1 MEISEKIANILTTL
15 PDRPGCYLMKDRD
28 DGLLYVGKAINLKN
42 RVRSYFH
49 SSAQHTLKTKRMV
62 SMIDHIEW
70 IVVDSEL
77 EALILEMNL
86 IKKNQPPFNVQLK
99 DDKRYPYI
107 KISFRDEFPK
117 ISVTRQVD
125 DDGGRYFGP
134 YTSVWAVNQTLDLL
148 RRIFPYHTCD
158 RTLTGTDPR
167 ACLYYDI
174 KLCPAPCIGR
184 ITRQDYRASMENVA
198 SFLAGD
204 TGAVLAKL
212 EAQMNDDAEAL
223 RYEQAAIVRDQI
235 RAIERVVERQR
246 IVTSDDLNSDVISMA
261 RIENEACVQVFFI
274 RKGKL
279 IGQDYFIMNGAEDE
293 SDEEILTGFIK
304 QFYAKSVNVP
314 DRMYLPI
321 EIEERRI
328 IQQWLGQKNE
338 NNPKIQLQVPKS
350 GDSKELVDMATE
362 NAIET
367 LRALKTQWANDTN
380 KQGQALAELESALEL
395 PRTPNRIEC
404 YDISNTQGSLSVGSM
419 VVFEQGVPRKGH
431 YRRFNIKTVEGPN
444 DFESMTEVLTR
455 RLKRWESAQE
465 KDQKTGGKVDE
476 SFSLLPD
483 LIIMDGGKGQ
493 LGRAVEVLKEFDLY
507 GRISVVGLAKRE
519 EELFRPFESEPV
531 LLPRRSEALYLVQRV
546 RDEAHRFAITAH
558 RNRRTKAGLS
568 SQLEKIPGI
577 GPTKRKALLKKF
589 GSVEGV
595 AKATVFELTRV
606 PGISAGNAAAIRA
619 YFGEE

>member
-1 MEISEKIANILTTL
+1 MAVSEKIANILATL
-15 PDRPGCYLMKDRD
+15 PDRPGCYLMKDRED
-28 DGLLYVGKAINLKN
+28 QLLYVGKAVNLKN

-49 SSAQHTLKTKRMV
+49 SPGQQTQKTRRMV
-62 SMIDHIEW
+62 SLIDHIEW
-70 IVVDSEL
+70 IFVDSEL

-86 IKKNQPPFNVQLK
+86 IKKNRPPFNVQLK

-107 KISFRDEFPK
+107 KISFQDPYPK
-117 ISVTRQVD
+117 ISVTRQLES
-125 DDGGRYFGP
+125 DGARYFGP

-158 RTLTGTDPR
+158 RDLTGGDER

-174 KLCPAPCIGR
+174 KLCPAPCTGKISR
-184 ITRQDYRASMENVA
+184 ADYRTSMENIA
-198 SFLAGD
+198 SFLSGD
-204 TGAVLAKL
+204 TDEIIDSLTAK
-212 EAQMNDDAEAL
+212 MNEDAEAL
-223 RYEQAAIVRDQI
+223 RYEVAAIRRDQI

-246 IVTSDDLNSDVISMA
+246 IVTTDELNSDVLAMA

-279 IGQDYFIMNGAEDE
+279 IGQDYFIMNETEDE
-293 SDEEILTGFIK
+293 NDEEILSGFIK
-304 QFYAKSVNVP
+304 QFYSKSVNVP

-328 IQQWLGQKNE
+328 IQQWLRQDRR
-338 NNPKIQLQVPKS
+338 NPKVQLQVPKS
-350 GDSKELVDMATE
+350 GNPKELVSMATE

-367 LRALKTQWANDTN
+367 LRALKTQWANDTH
-380 KQGQALAELESALEL
+380 KQSQSLAELETALEL

-404 YDISNTQGSLSVGSM
+404 YDISNTQGTLSVGSM
-419 VVFEQGVPRKGH
+419 VVFEQGVPRKAH

-455 RLKRWESAQE
+455 RLKRWQSAQE
-465 KDQKTGGKVDE
+465 KDSKTGGRIDE
-476 SFSLLPD
+476 SFALLPD

-493 LGRAVEVLKEFDLY
+493 LGRAVEVLREFDLF

-519 EELFRPFESEPV
+519 EELFRPFESEPI
-531 LLPRRSEALYLVQRV
+531 LLPRRSEGLYLVQRV

-558 RNRRTKAGLS
+558 RNRRTRSGLTS
-568 SQLEKIPGI
+568 ELEKIPGI
-577 GPTKRKALLKKF
+577 GPVKRKALMKKF
-589 GSVEGV
+589 GSTEGI
-595 AKATVFELTRV
+595 AKATAFELTRV
-606 PGISAGNAAAIRA
+606 SGITQSNADAIRA
-619 YFGEE
+619 YFGGE

>member
-1 MEISEKIANILTTL
+1 MAVSEKIANILATL
-15 PDRPGCYLMKDRD
+15 PDRPGCYLMKDRED
-28 DGLLYVGKAINLKN
+28 QLLYVGKAVNLKN

-49 SSAQHTLKTKRMV
+49 SPGQQTQKTRRMV
-62 SMIDHIEW
+62 SLIDHIEW

-86 IKKNQPPFNVQLK
+86 IKKNRPPFNVQLK

-107 KISFRDEFPK
+107 KISFQDPYPK
-117 ISVTRQVD
+117 ISVTRQLES
-125 DDGGRYFGP
+125 DGARYFGP

-148 RRIFPYHTCD
+148 RRIFLYYTCD
-158 RTLTGTDPR
+158 RDLTGADQR

-174 KLCPAPCIGR
+174 KLCPAPCTGKISR
-184 ITRQDYRASMENVA
+184 DDYRASMENIA
-198 SFLAGD
+198 SFLSGD
-204 TGAVLAKL
+204 TDEIIDSLTAK
-212 EAQMNDDAEAL
+212 MNDDAEAL
-223 RYEQAAIVRDQI
+223 RYEAAAIRRDQI

-246 IVTSDDLNSDVISMA
+246 IVTTDELNSDVLAMA

-279 IGQDYFIMNGAEDE
+279 IGQDYFIMNETEDE
-293 SDEEILTGFIK
+293 NDEEILSGFIK
-304 QFYAKSVNVP
+304 QFYSKSVNVP

-328 IQQWLGQKNE
+328 IQQWLRQDRR
-338 NNPKIQLQVPKS
+338 NPKVQLQVPKS
-350 GDSKELVDMATE
+350 GNPKELVSMATE

-367 LRALKTQWANDTN
+367 LRALKTQWANDTH
-380 KQGQALAELESALEL
+380 KQSQSLAELETALEL

-404 YDISNTQGSLSVGSM
+404 YDISNTQGTLSVGSM
-419 VVFEQGVPRKGH
+419 VVFEQGIPRKAH

-455 RLKRWESAQE
+455 RLKRWQSAQE
-465 KDQKTGGKVDE
+465 KDNRTGGRIDE
-476 SFSLLPD
+476 SFALLPD

-493 LGRAVEVLKEFDLY
+493 LGRAVEVLREFDLF

-519 EELFRPFESEPV
+519 EELFRPFESDPI
-531 LLPRRSEALYLVQRV
+531 LLPRRSEGLYLVQRV

-558 RNRRTKAGLS
+558 RNRRTRSGLTS
-568 SQLEKIPGI
+568 ELEKIPGI
-577 GPTKRKALLKKF
+577 GPVKRKALMKKF
-589 GSVEGV
+589 GSTEGI
-595 AKATVFELTRV
+595 AKATAFELTRV
-606 PGISAGNAAAIRA
+606 SGITQSNADAIRA
-619 YFGEE
+619 YFGGE

>member
-1 MEISEKIANILTTL
+1 MAVSEKIANILATL
-15 PDRPGCYLMKDRD
+15 PDRPGCYLMKDRED
-28 DGLLYVGKAINLKN
+28 QLLYVGKAVNLKN

-49 SSAQHTLKTKRMV
+49 SPGQQTQKTRRMV
-62 SMIDHIEW
+62 SLIDHIEW

-86 IKKNQPPFNVQLK
+86 IKKNRPPFNVQLK

-107 KISFRDEFPK
+107 KISFQDPYPK
-117 ISVTRQVD
+117 ISVTRQLES
-125 DDGGRYFGP
+125 DGARYFGP

-158 RTLTGTDPR
+158 RDLTGADQR

-174 KLCPAPCIGR
+174 KLCPAPCTGKISR
-184 ITRQDYRASMENVA
+184 DDYRASMENIA
-198 SFLAGD
+198 SFLSGD
-204 TGAVLAKL
+204 TDEIIDSLTAK
-212 EAQMNDDAEAL
+212 MNDDAEAL
-223 RYEQAAIVRDQI
+223 RYEAAAIRRDQI

-246 IVTSDDLNSDVISMA
+246 IVTTDELNSDVLAMA

-279 IGQDYFIMNGAEDE
+279 IGQDYFIMNETEDE
-293 SDEEILTGFIK
+293 NDEEILSGFIK
-304 QFYAKSVNVP
+304 QFYSKSVNVP

-328 IQQWLGQKNE
+328 IQQWLRQDRR
-338 NNPKIQLQVPKS
+338 NPKVQLQVPKS
-350 GDSKELVDMATE
+350 GNPKELVSMATE

-367 LRALKTQWANDTN
+367 LRALKTQWANDTH
-380 KQGQALAELESALEL
+380 KQSQSLAELETALEL

-404 YDISNTQGSLSVGSM
+404 YDISNTQGTLSVGSM
-419 VVFEQGVPRKGH
+419 VVFEQGIPRKAH

-455 RLKRWESAQE
+455 RLKRWQSAQE
-465 KDQKTGGKVDE
+465 KDNRTGGRIDE
-476 SFSLLPD
+476 SFALLPD

-493 LGRAVEVLKEFDLY
+493 LGRAVEVLREFDLF

-519 EELFRPFESEPV
+519 EELFRPFESDPI
-531 LLPRRSEALYLVQRV
+531 LLPRRSEGLYLVQRV

-558 RNRRTKAGLS
+558 RNRRTRSGLTS
-568 SQLEKIPGI
+568 ELEKIPGI
-577 GPTKRKALLKKF
+577 GPVKRKALMKKF
-589 GSVEGV
+589 GSTEGI
-595 AKATVFELTRV
+595 AKATAFELTRV
-606 PGISAGNAAAIRA
+606 SGITQSNADAIRA
-619 YFGEE
+619 YFGGE

>member
-1 MEISEKIANILTTL
+1 MAVSEKIANILATL
-15 PDRPGCYLMKDRD
+15 PDRPGCYLMKDRED
-28 DGLLYVGKAINLKN
+28 QLLYVGKAVNLKN

-49 SSAQHTLKTKRMV
+49 SPGQQTQKTRRMV
-62 SMIDHIEW
+62 SLIDHIEW

-86 IKKNQPPFNVQLK
+86 IKKNRPPFNVQLK

-107 KISFRDEFPK
+107 KISFQDPYPK
-117 ISVTRQVD
+117 ISVTRQLES
-125 DDGGRYFGP
+125 DGARYFGP

-158 RTLTGTDPR
+158 RDLTGADQR

-174 KLCPAPCIGR
+174 KLCPAPCTGKISR
-184 ITRQDYRASMENVA
+184 DDYRASMENIA
-198 SFLAGD
+198 SFLSGD
-204 TGAVLAKL
+204 TDEIIDSLTAK
-212 EAQMNDDAEAL
+212 MNDDAEAL
-223 RYEQAAIVRDQI
+223 RYEAAAIRRDQI

-246 IVTSDDLNSDVISMA
+246 IVTTDELNSDVLAMA

-279 IGQDYFIMNGAEDE
+279 IGQDYFIMNETEDE
-293 SDEEILTGFIK
+293 NDEEILSGFIK
-304 QFYAKSVNVP
+304 QFYSKSVNVP

-328 IQQWLGQKNE
+328 IQQWLRQDRR
-338 NNPKIQLQVPKS
+338 NPKVQLQVPKS
-350 GDSKELVDMATE
+350 GNPKELVSMATE

-367 LRALKTQWANDTN
+367 LRALKTQWANDTH
-380 KQGQALAELESALEL
+380 KQSQSLAELETALEL

-404 YDISNTQGSLSVGSM
+404 YDISNTQGTLSVGSM
-419 VVFEQGVPRKGH
+419 VVFEQGIPRKAH

-455 RLKRWESAQE
+455 RLKRWQSAQE
-465 KDQKTGGKVDE
+465 KDSRTGGRIDE
-476 SFSLLPD
+476 SFALLPD

-493 LGRAVEVLKEFDLY
+493 LGRAVEVLREFDLF

-519 EELFRPFESEPV
+519 EELFRPFESDPI
-531 LLPRRSEALYLVQRV
+531 LLPRRSEGLYLVQRV

-558 RNRRTKAGLS
+558 RNRRTRSGLTS
-568 SQLEKIPGI
+568 ELEKIPGI
-577 GPTKRKALLKKF
+577 GSVKHKALMKKF
-589 GSVEGV
+589 GSVDRKSV
-595 AKATVFELTRV
+595 V
-606 PGISAGNAAAIRA
+606 
-619 YFGEE
+619 

>member
-1 MEISEKIANILTTL
+1 MAVSEKIANILATL
-15 PDRPGCYLMKDRD
+15 PDRPGCYLMKDRED
-28 DGLLYVGKAINLKN
+28 HLLYVGKAVNLKN

-49 SSAQHTLKTKRMV
+49 SPGQQTQKTRRMV
-62 SMIDHIEW
+62 SLIDHIEW

-86 IKKNQPPFNVQLK
+86 IKKNRPPFNVQLK

-107 KISFRDEFPK
+107 KISFQDPYPK
-117 ISVTRQVD
+117 ISVTRQLES
-125 DDGGRYFGP
+125 DGARYFGP

-158 RTLTGTDPR
+158 RDLTGADQR

-174 KLCPAPCIGR
+174 KLCPAPCTGKISR
-184 ITRQDYRASMENVA
+184 DDYRASMENIA
-198 SFLAGD
+198 SFLSGD
-204 TGAVLAKL
+204 TDEIIDSLTAK
-212 EAQMNDDAEAL
+212 MNDDAEAL
-223 RYEQAAIVRDQI
+223 RYEAAAIRRDQI

-246 IVTSDDLNSDVISMA
+246 IVTTDELNSDVLAMA

-279 IGQDYFIMNGAEDE
+279 IGQDYFIMNETEDE
-293 SDEEILTGFIK
+293 NDEEILSGFIK
-304 QFYAKSVNVP
+304 QFYSKSVNVP

-328 IQQWLGQKNE
+328 IQQWLRQDRR
-338 NNPKIQLQVPKS
+338 NPKVQLQVPKS
-350 GDSKELVDMATE
+350 GNPKELVSMATE

-367 LRALKTQWANDTN
+367 LRALKTQWANDTH
-380 KQGQALAELESALEL
+380 KQSQSLAELETALEL

-404 YDISNTQGSLSVGSM
+404 YDISNTQGTLSVGSM
-419 VVFEQGVPRKGH
+419 VVFEQGIPRKAH

-455 RLKRWESAQE
+455 RLKRWQSAQE
-465 KDQKTGGKVDE
+465 KDNRTGGRIDE
-476 SFSLLPD
+476 SFALLPD

-493 LGRAVEVLKEFDLY
+493 LGRAVEVLREFDLF

-519 EELFRPFESEPV
+519 EELFRPFESDPI
-531 LLPRRSEALYLVQRV
+531 LLPRRSEGLYLVQRV

-558 RNRRTKAGLS
+558 RNRRTRSGLTS
-568 SQLEKIPGI
+568 ELEKIPGI
-577 GPTKRKALLKKF
+577 GPVKRKALMKKF
-589 GSVEGV
+589 GSTEGI
-595 AKATVFELTRV
+595 AKATAFELTRV
-606 PGISAGNAAAIRA
+606 SGITQSNADAIRA
-619 YFGEE
+619 YFGGE

>member
-1 MEISEKIANILTTL
+1 MAVSEKIANILATL
-15 PDRPGCYLMKDRD
+15 PDRPGCYLMKDRED
-28 DGLLYVGKAINLKN
+28 QLLYVGKAVNLKN

-49 SSAQHTLKTKRMV
+49 SPGQQTQKTRRMV
-62 SMIDHIEW
+62 SLIDHIEW

-86 IKKNQPPFNVQLK
+86 IKKNRPPFNVQLK

-107 KISFRDEFPK
+107 KISFQDPYPK
-117 ISVTRQVD
+117 ISVTRQLES
-125 DDGGRYFGP
+125 DGARYFGP

-158 RTLTGTDPR
+158 RDLTGADQR

-174 KLCPAPCIGR
+174 KLCPAPCTGKISR
-184 ITRQDYRASMENVA
+184 DDYRASMENIA
-198 SFLAGD
+198 SFLSGD
-204 TGAVLAKL
+204 TDEIIDSLTAK
-212 EAQMNDDAEAL
+212 MNDDAEAL
-223 RYEQAAIVRDQI
+223 RYEAAAIRRDQI

-246 IVTSDDLNSDVISMA
+246 IVTTDDLNSDVLAMA

-279 IGQDYFIMNGAEDE
+279 IGQDYFIMNETEDE
-293 SDEEILTGFIK
+293 NDEEILSGFIK
-304 QFYAKSVNVP
+304 QFYSKSVNVP

-328 IQQWLGQKNE
+328 IQQWLRQDRR
-338 NNPKIQLQVPKS
+338 NPKVQLQVPKS
-350 GDSKELVDMATE
+350 GNPKELVSMATE

-367 LRALKTQWANDTN
+367 LRALKTQWANDTH
-380 KQGQALAELESALEL
+380 KQSQSLAELETALEL

-404 YDISNTQGSLSVGSM
+404 YDISNTQGTLSVGSM
-419 VVFEQGVPRKGH
+419 VVFEQGIPRKAH

-455 RLKRWESAQE
+455 RLKRWQSAQE
-465 KDQKTGGKVDE
+465 KDNRTGGRIDE
-476 SFSLLPD
+476 SFALLPD

-493 LGRAVEVLKEFDLY
+493 LGRAVEVLREFDLF

-519 EELFRPFESEPV
+519 EELFRPFESDPI
-531 LLPRRSEALYLVQRV
+531 LLPRRSEGLYLVQRV

-558 RNRRTKAGLS
+558 RNRRTRSGLTS
-568 SQLEKIPGI
+568 ELEKIPGI
-577 GPTKRKALLKKF
+577 GPVKRKALMKKF
-589 GSVEGV
+589 GSTEGI
-595 AKATVFELTRV
+595 AKATAFELTRV
-606 PGISAGNAAAIRA
+606 SGITQSNADAIRA
-619 YFGEE
+619 YFGGE

>member
-1 MEISEKIANILTTL
+1 MAVSEKIANILATL
-15 PDRPGCYLMKDRD
+15 PDRPGCYLMKDRED
-28 DGLLYVGKAINLKN
+28 QLLYVGKAVNLKN

-49 SSAQHTLKTKRMV
+49 SPGQQTQKTRRMV
-62 SMIDHIEW
+62 SLIDHIEW

-86 IKKNQPPFNVQLK
+86 IKKNRPPFNVQLK

-107 KISFRDEFPK
+107 KISFQDPYPK
-117 ISVTRQVD
+117 ISVTRQLES
-125 DDGGRYFGP
+125 DGARYFGP

-158 RTLTGTDPR
+158 RDLTGADQR

-174 KLCPAPCIGR
+174 KLCPAPCTGKISR
-184 ITRQDYRASMENVA
+184 DDYRASMENIA
-198 SFLAGD
+198 SFLSGD
-204 TGAVLAKL
+204 TDEIIDSLTAK
-212 EAQMNDDAEAL
+212 MNDDAEAL
-223 RYEQAAIVRDQI
+223 RYEAAAIRRDQI

-246 IVTSDDLNSDVISMA
+246 IVTTDELNSDVLAMA

-279 IGQDYFIMNGAEDE
+279 IGQDYFIMNETEDE
-293 SDEEILTGFIK
+293 NDEEILSGFIK
-304 QFYAKSVNVP
+304 QFYSKSVNVP

-328 IQQWLGQKNE
+328 IQQWLRQDRR
-338 NNPKIQLQVPKS
+338 NPKVQLQVPKS
-350 GDSKELVDMATE
+350 GNPKELVSMATE

-367 LRALKTQWANDTN
+367 LRALKTQWANDTH
-380 KQGQALAELESALEL
+380 KQSQSLAELETALEL

-404 YDISNTQGSLSVGSM
+404 YDISNTQGTLSVGSM
-419 VVFEQGVPRKGH
+419 VVFEQGIPRKAH

-455 RLKRWESAQE
+455 RLKRWQSAQE
-465 KDQKTGGKVDE
+465 KDNRTGGRIDE
-476 SFSLLPD
+476 SFVLLPD

-493 LGRAVEVLKEFDLY
+493 LGRAVEVLREFDLF

-519 EELFRPFESEPV
+519 EELFRPFESDPI
-531 LLPRRSEALYLVQRV
+531 LLPRRSEGLYLVQRV

-558 RNRRTKAGLS
+558 RNRRTRSGLTS
-568 SQLEKIPGI
+568 ELEKIPGI
-577 GPTKRKALLKKF
+577 GPVKRKALMKKF
-589 GSVEGV
+589 GSTEGI
-595 AKATVFELTRV
+595 AKATAFELTRV
-606 PGISAGNAAAIRA
+606 SGITQSNADAIRA
-619 YFGEE
+619 YFGGE

>member
-1 MEISEKIANILTTL
+1 MAVSEKIANILATL
-15 PDRPGCYLMKDRD
+15 PDRPGCYLMKDRED
-28 DGLLYVGKAINLKN
+28 QLLYVGKAVNLKN

-49 SSAQHTLKTKRMV
+49 SPGQQTQKTRRMV
-62 SMIDHIEW
+62 SLIDHIEW

-86 IKKNQPPFNVQLK
+86 IKKSRPPFNVQLK

-107 KISFRDEFPK
+107 KISFQDPYPK
-117 ISVTRQVD
+117 ISVTRQLES
-125 DDGGRYFGP
+125 DGARYFGP

-158 RTLTGTDPR
+158 RDLTGADQR

-174 KLCPAPCIGR
+174 KLCPAPCTGKISR
-184 ITRQDYRASMENVA
+184 DDYRASMENIA
-198 SFLAGD
+198 SFLSGD
-204 TGAVLAKL
+204 TDEIIDSLTAK
-212 EAQMNDDAEAL
+212 MNDDAEAL
-223 RYEQAAIVRDQI
+223 RYEAAAIRRDQI

-246 IVTSDDLNSDVISMA
+246 IVTTDELNSDVLAMA

-279 IGQDYFIMNGAEDE
+279 IGQDYFIMNETEDE
-293 SDEEILTGFIK
+293 NDEEILSGFIK
-304 QFYAKSVNVP
+304 QFYSKSVNVP

-328 IQQWLGQKNE
+328 IQQWLRQDRR
-338 NNPKIQLQVPKS
+338 NPKVQLQVPKS
-350 GDSKELVDMATE
+350 GNPKELVSMATE

-367 LRALKTQWANDTN
+367 LRALKTQWANDTH
-380 KQGQALAELESALEL
+380 KQSQSLAELETALEL

-404 YDISNTQGSLSVGSM
+404 YDISNTQGTLSVGSM
-419 VVFEQGVPRKGH
+419 VVFEQGIPRKAH

-455 RLKRWESAQE
+455 RLKRWQSAQE
-465 KDQKTGGKVDE
+465 KDNRTGGRIDE
-476 SFSLLPD
+476 SFALLPD

-493 LGRAVEVLKEFDLY
+493 LGRAVEVLREFDLF

-519 EELFRPFESEPV
+519 EELFRPFESDPI
-531 LLPRRSEALYLVQRV
+531 LLPRRSEGLYLVQRV

-558 RNRRTKAGLS
+558 RNRRTRSGLTS
-568 SQLEKIPGI
+568 ELEKIPGI
-577 GPTKRKALLKKF
+577 GPVKRKALMKKF
-589 GSVEGV
+589 GSTEGI
-595 AKATVFELTRV
+595 AKATAFELTRV
-606 PGISAGNAAAIRA
+606 SGITQSNADAIRA
-619 YFGEE
+619 YFGGE

>member
-1 MEISEKIANILTTL
+1 MAVSEKIANILVTL
-15 PDRPGCYLMKDRD
+15 PDRPGCYLMKDRED
-28 DGLLYVGKAINLKN
+28 QLLYVGKAVNLKN

-49 SSAQHTLKTKRMV
+49 SPGQQTQKTRRMV
-62 SMIDHIEW
+62 SLIDHIEW

-86 IKKNQPPFNVQLK
+86 IKKNRPPFNVQLK

-107 KISFRDEFPK
+107 KISFQDPYPK
-117 ISVTRQVD
+117 ISVTRQLES
-125 DDGGRYFGP
+125 DGARYFGP

-158 RTLTGTDPR
+158 RDLTGADQR

-174 KLCPAPCIGR
+174 KLCPAPCTGKISR
-184 ITRQDYRASMENVA
+184 DDYRASMENIA
-198 SFLAGD
+198 SFLSGD
-204 TGAVLAKL
+204 TDEIIDSLTAK
-212 EAQMNDDAEAL
+212 MNDDAEAL
-223 RYEQAAIVRDQI
+223 RYEAAAIRRDQI

-246 IVTSDDLNSDVISMA
+246 IVTTDELNSDVLAMA

-279 IGQDYFIMNGAEDE
+279 IGQDYFIMNETEDE
-293 SDEEILTGFIK
+293 NDEEILSGFIK
-304 QFYAKSVNVP
+304 QFYSKSVNVP

-328 IQQWLGQKNE
+328 IQQWLRQDRR
-338 NNPKIQLQVPKS
+338 NPKVQLQVPKS
-350 GDSKELVDMATE
+350 GNPKELVSMATE

-367 LRALKTQWANDTN
+367 LRALKTQWANDTH
-380 KQGQALAELESALEL
+380 KQSQSLAELETALEL

-404 YDISNTQGSLSVGSM
+404 YDISNTQGTLSVGSM
-419 VVFEQGVPRKGH
+419 VVFEQGIPRKAH

-455 RLKRWESAQE
+455 RLKRWQSAQE
-465 KDQKTGGKVDE
+465 KDNRTGGRIDE
-476 SFSLLPD
+476 SFALLPD

-493 LGRAVEVLKEFDLY
+493 LGRAVEVLREFDLF

-519 EELFRPFESEPV
+519 EELFRPFESDPI
-531 LLPRRSEALYLVQRV
+531 LLPRRSEGLYLVQRV

-558 RNRRTKAGLS
+558 RNRRTRSGLTS
-568 SQLEKIPGI
+568 ELEKIPGI
-577 GPTKRKALLKKF
+577 GPVKRKALMKKF
-589 GSVEGV
+589 GSTEGI
-595 AKATVFELTRV
+595 AKATAFELTRV
-606 PGISAGNAAAIRA
+606 SGITQSNADAIRA
-619 YFGEE
+619 YFGGE

>member
-1 MEISEKIANILTTL
+1 MAVSEKIANILATL
-15 PDRPGCYLMKDRD
+15 PDRPGCYLMKDRED
-28 DGLLYVGKAINLKN
+28 QLLYVGKAVNLKN

-49 SSAQHTLKTKRMV
+49 SPGQQTQKTRRMV
-62 SMIDHIEW
+62 SLIDHIEW

-86 IKKNQPPFNVQLK
+86 IKKNRPPFNVQLK

-107 KISFRDEFPK
+107 KISFQDPYPK
-117 ISVTRQVD
+117 ISVTRQLES
-125 DDGGRYFGP
+125 DGARYFGP

-158 RTLTGTDPR
+158 RDLTGADQR

-174 KLCPAPCIGR
+174 KLCPAPCTGKISR
-184 ITRQDYRASMENVA
+184 DDYRASMENIA
-198 SFLAGD
+198 SFLSGD
-204 TGAVLAKL
+204 TDEIIDSLTAK
-212 EAQMNDDAEAL
+212 MNDDAEAL
-223 RYEQAAIVRDQI
+223 RYEAAAIRRDQI

-246 IVTSDDLNSDVISMA
+246 IVTTDELNSDVLAVA

-279 IGQDYFIMNGAEDE
+279 IGQDYFIMNETEDE
-293 SDEEILTGFIK
+293 NDEEILSGFIK
-304 QFYAKSVNVP
+304 QFYSKSVNVP

-328 IQQWLGQKNE
+328 IQQWLRQDRR
-338 NNPKIQLQVPKS
+338 NPKVQLQVPKS
-350 GDSKELVDMATE
+350 GNPKELVSMATE

-367 LRALKTQWANDTN
+367 LRALKTQWANDTH
-380 KQGQALAELESALEL
+380 KQSQSLAELETALEL

-404 YDISNTQGSLSVGSM
+404 YDISNTQGTLSVGSM
-419 VVFEQGVPRKGH
+419 VVFEQGVPRKAH

-455 RLKRWESAQE
+455 RLKRWQSAQE
-465 KDQKTGGKVDE
+465 KDNKTGGRIDE
-476 SFSLLPD
+476 SFALLPD

-493 LGRAVEVLKEFDLY
+493 LGRAVEVLREFDLF

-519 EELFRPFESEPV
+519 EELFRPFESEPI
-531 LLPRRSEALYLVQRV
+531 LLPRRSEGLYLVQRV

-558 RNRRTKAGLS
+558 RNRRTRSGLTS
-568 SQLEKIPGI
+568 ELEKIPGI
-577 GPTKRKALLKKF
+577 GPVKRKALMKKF
-589 GSVEGV
+589 GSTEGI
-595 AKATVFELTRV
+595 AKATAFELTRV
-606 PGISAGNAAAIRA
+606 SGITQSNADAIRA
-619 YFGEE
+619 YFGGE

>member
-1 MEISEKIANILTTL
+1 MAVSEKIANILATL
-15 PDRPGCYLMKDRD
+15 PDRPGCYLMKDRED
-28 DGLLYVGKAINLKN
+28 QLLYVGKAVNLKN

-49 SSAQHTLKTKRMV
+49 SPGQQTQKTRRMV
-62 SMIDHIEW
+62 SLIDHIEW

-86 IKKNQPPFNVQLK
+86 IKKNRPPFNVQLK

-107 KISFRDEFPK
+107 KISFQDPYPK
-117 ISVTRQVD
+117 ISVTRQLES
-125 DDGGRYFGP
+125 DGARYFGP

-158 RTLTGTDPR
+158 RDLTGADQR

-174 KLCPAPCIGR
+174 KLCPAPCTGKISR
-184 ITRQDYRASMENVA
+184 DDYRVSMENIA
-198 SFLAGD
+198 SFLSGD
-204 TGAVLAKL
+204 TDEIIDSLTAK
-212 EAQMNDDAEAL
+212 MNDDAEAL
-223 RYEQAAIVRDQI
+223 RYEAAAIRRDQI

-246 IVTSDDLNSDVISMA
+246 IVTTDELNSDVLAMA

-279 IGQDYFIMNGAEDE
+279 IGQDYFIMNETEDE
-293 SDEEILTGFIK
+293 NDEEILSGFIK
-304 QFYAKSVNVP
+304 QFYSKSVNVP

-328 IQQWLGQKNE
+328 IQQWLRQDRR
-338 NNPKIQLQVPKS
+338 NPKVQLQVPKS
-350 GDSKELVDMATE
+350 GNPKELVSMATE

-367 LRALKTQWANDTN
+367 LRALKTQWANDTH
-380 KQGQALAELESALEL
+380 KQSQSLAELETALEL

-404 YDISNTQGSLSVGSM
+404 YDISNTQGTLSVGSM
-419 VVFEQGVPRKGH
+419 VVFEQGIPRKAH

-455 RLKRWESAQE
+455 RLKRWQSAQE
-465 KDQKTGGKVDE
+465 KDNRIGGRIDE
-476 SFSLLPD
+476 SFALLPD

-493 LGRAVEVLKEFDLY
+493 LGRAVEVLREFDLF

-519 EELFRPFESEPV
+519 EELFRPFESDPI
-531 LLPRRSEALYLVQRV
+531 LLPRRSEGLYLVQRV

-558 RNRRTKAGLS
+558 RNRRTRSGLTS
-568 SQLEKIPGI
+568 ELEKIPGI
-577 GPTKRKALLKKF
+577 GPVKRKALMKKF
-589 GSVEGV
+589 GSTEGI
-595 AKATVFELTRV
+595 AKATAFELTRV
-606 PGISAGNAAAIRA
+606 SGITQSNADAIRA
-619 YFGEE
+619 YFGGE

>member
-1 MEISEKIANILTTL
+1 MAVSEKIANILATL
-15 PDRPGCYLMKDRD
+15 PDRPGCYLMKDRED
-28 DGLLYVGKAINLKN
+28 QLLYVGKAVNLKN

-49 SSAQHTLKTKRMV
+49 SPGQQTQKTRRMV
-62 SMIDHIEW
+62 SLIDHIEW
-70 IVVDSEL
+70 VVVDSEL

-86 IKKNQPPFNVQLK
+86 IKKNRPPFNVQLK

-107 KISFRDEFPK
+107 KISFQDPYPK
-117 ISVTRQVD
+117 ISVTRQLES
-125 DDGGRYFGP
+125 DGARYFGP

-158 RTLTGTDPR
+158 RDLTGADQR

-174 KLCPAPCIGR
+174 KLCPAPCTGKISR
-184 ITRQDYRASMENVA
+184 DDYRASMENIA
-198 SFLAGD
+198 SFLSGD
-204 TGAVLAKL
+204 TDEIIDSLTAK
-212 EAQMNDDAEAL
+212 MNDDAEAL
-223 RYEQAAIVRDQI
+223 RYEAAAIRRDQI

-246 IVTSDDLNSDVISMA
+246 IVTTDELNSDVLAMA

-279 IGQDYFIMNGAEDE
+279 IGQDYFIMNETEDE
-293 SDEEILTGFIK
+293 NDEEILSGFIK
-304 QFYAKSVNVP
+304 QFYSKSVNVP

-328 IQQWLGQKNE
+328 IQQWLRQDRR
-338 NNPKIQLQVPKS
+338 NPKVQLQVPKS
-350 GDSKELVDMATE
+350 GNPKELVSMATE

-367 LRALKTQWANDTN
+367 LRALKTQWANDTH
-380 KQGQALAELESALEL
+380 KQSQSLAELETALEL

-404 YDISNTQGSLSVGSM
+404 YDISNTQGTLSVGSM
-419 VVFEQGVPRKGH
+419 VVFEQGIPRKAH

-455 RLKRWESAQE
+455 RLKRWQSAQE
-465 KDQKTGGKVDE
+465 KDNRTGGRIDE
-476 SFSLLPD
+476 SFALLPD

-493 LGRAVEVLKEFDLY
+493 LGRAVEVLREFDLF

-519 EELFRPFESEPV
+519 EELFRPFESDPI
-531 LLPRRSEALYLVQRV
+531 LLPRRSEGLYLVQRV

-558 RNRRTKAGLS
+558 RNRRTRSGLTS
-568 SQLEKIPGI
+568 ELEKIPGI
-577 GPTKRKALLKKF
+577 GPVKRKALMKKF
-589 GSVEGV
+589 GSTEGI
-595 AKATVFELTRV
+595 AKATAFELTRV
-606 PGISAGNAAAIRA
+606 SGITQSNADAIRA
-619 YFGEE
+619 YFGGE

>member
-1 MEISEKIANILTTL
+1 MAVSEKIANILATL
-15 PDRPGCYLMKDRD
+15 PDRPGCYLMKDRED
-28 DGLLYVGKAINLKN
+28 QLLYVGKAVNLKN

-49 SSAQHTLKTKRMV
+49 SPGQQTQKTRRMV
-62 SMIDHIEW
+62 SLIDHIEW

-86 IKKNQPPFNVQLK
+86 IKKNRPPFNVQLK

-107 KISFRDEFPK
+107 KISFQDPYPK
-117 ISVTRQVD
+117 ISVTRQLES
-125 DDGGRYFGP
+125 DGARYFGP

-158 RTLTGTDPR
+158 RDLTGADQR

-174 KLCPAPCIGR
+174 KLCPAPCTGKISR
-184 ITRQDYRASMENVA
+184 DDYRASMENIA
-198 SFLAGD
+198 SFLSGD
-204 TGAVLAKL
+204 TDEIIDSLTAK
-212 EAQMNDDAEAL
+212 MNDDAEAL
-223 RYEQAAIVRDQI
+223 RYEAAAIRRDQI

-246 IVTSDDLNSDVISMA
+246 IVTTDELNSDVLAMA

-279 IGQDYFIMNGAEDE
+279 IGQDYFIMNETEDE
-293 SDEEILTGFIK
+293 NDEEILSGFIK
-304 QFYAKSVNVP
+304 QFYSKSVNVP

-321 EIEERRI
+321 EIEECRI
-328 IQQWLGQKNE
+328 IQQWLWQDRR
-338 NNPKIQLQVPKS
+338 NPKVQLQVPKS
-350 GDSKELVDMATE
+350 GNPKELVSMATE

-367 LRALKTQWANDTN
+367 LRALKTQWANDTH
-380 KQGQALAELESALEL
+380 KQSQSLAELETALEL

-404 YDISNTQGSLSVGSM
+404 YDISNTQGTLSVGSM
-419 VVFEQGVPRKGH
+419 VVFEQGIPRKAH

-455 RLKRWESAQE
+455 RLKRWQSAQE
-465 KDQKTGGKVDE
+465 KDNRTGGRIDE
-476 SFSLLPD
+476 SFALLPD

-493 LGRAVEVLKEFDLY
+493 LGRAVEVLREFDLF

-519 EELFRPFESEPV
+519 EELFRPFESDPI
-531 LLPRRSEALYLVQRV
+531 LLPRRSEGLYLVQRV

-558 RNRRTKAGLS
+558 RNRRTRSGLTS
-568 SQLEKIPGI
+568 ELEKIPGI
-577 GPTKRKALLKKF
+577 GPVKRKALMKKF
-589 GSVEGV
+589 GSTEGI
-595 AKATVFELTRV
+595 AKATAFELTRV
-606 PGISAGNAAAIRA
+606 SGITQSNADAIRA
-619 YFGEE
+619 YFGGE

>member
-1 MEISEKIANILTTL
+1 MAVSEKIANILATL
-15 PDRPGCYLMKDRD
+15 PDRPGCYLMKDRED
-28 DGLLYVGKAINLKN
+28 QLLYVGKAVNLKN

-49 SSAQHTLKTKRMV
+49 SPGQQTQKTRRMV
-62 SMIDHIEW
+62 SLIDHIEW

-86 IKKNQPPFNVQLK
+86 IKKNRPPFNVQLK

-107 KISFRDEFPK
+107 KISFQDPYPK
-117 ISVTRQVD
+117 ISVTRQLES
-125 DDGGRYFGP
+125 DGARYFGP

-158 RTLTGTDPR
+158 RDLTGADQR

-174 KLCPAPCIGR
+174 KLCPAPCTGKISR
-184 ITRQDYRASMENVA
+184 DDYRASMENIA
-198 SFLAGD
+198 SFLSGD
-204 TGAVLAKL
+204 TDEIIDSLTAK
-212 EAQMNDDAEAL
+212 MNDDAEAL
-223 RYEQAAIVRDQI
+223 RYEAAAIRRDQI

-246 IVTSDDLNSDVISMA
+246 IVTTDELNSDVLAMA

-279 IGQDYFIMNGAEDE
+279 IGQDYFIMNETEDE
-293 SDEEILTGFIK
+293 NDEEILSGFIK
-304 QFYAKSVNVP
+304 QFYSKSVNVP

-328 IQQWLGQKNE
+328 IQQWLRQDRR
-338 NNPKIQLQVPKS
+338 NPKVQLQVPKS
-350 GDSKELVDMATE
+350 GNPKELVSMATE

-367 LRALKTQWANDTN
+367 LRALKTQWANDTH
-380 KQGQALAELESALEL
+380 KQSQSLAELETALEL

-404 YDISNTQGSLSVGSM
+404 YDISNTQGTLSVGSM
-419 VVFEQGVPRKGH
+419 VVFEQGVPRKAH

-455 RLKRWESAQE
+455 RLKRWQSAQE
-465 KDQKTGGKVDE
+465 KDNRTGGRIDE
-476 SFSLLPD
+476 SFALLPD

-493 LGRAVEVLKEFDLY
+493 LGRAVEVLREFDLF

-519 EELFRPFESEPV
+519 EELFRPFESDPI
-531 LLPRRSEALYLVQRV
+531 LLPRRSEGLYLVQRV

-558 RNRRTKAGLS
+558 RNRRTRSGLTS
-568 SQLEKIPGI
+568 ELEKIPGI
-577 GPTKRKALLKKF
+577 GPVKRKALMKKF
-589 GSVEGV
+589 GSTEGI
-595 AKATVFELTRV
+595 AKATAFELTRV
-606 PGISAGNAAAIRA
+606 SGITQSNADAIRA
-619 YFGEE
+619 YFGGE

>member
-1 MEISEKIANILTTL
+1 MAVSEKIANILATL
-15 PDRPGCYLMKDRD
+15 PDRPGCYLMKDRED
-28 DGLLYVGKAINLKN
+28 QLLYVGKAVNLKN

-49 SSAQHTLKTKRMV
+49 SPGQQTQKTRRMV
-62 SMIDHIEW
+62 SLIDHIEW

-86 IKKNQPPFNVQLK
+86 IKKNRPPFNVQLK

-107 KISFRDEFPK
+107 KISFQDPYPK
-117 ISVTRQVD
+117 ISVTRQLESD
-125 DDGGRYFGP
+125 DARYFGP

-158 RTLTGTDPR
+158 RDLTGADQR

-174 KLCPAPCIGR
+174 KLCPAPCTGKISR
-184 ITRQDYRASMENVA
+184 DDYRASMENIA
-198 SFLAGD
+198 SFLSGD
-204 TGAVLAKL
+204 TDEIIDSLTAK
-212 EAQMNDDAEAL
+212 MNDDAEAL
-223 RYEQAAIVRDQI
+223 RYEAAAIRRDQI

-246 IVTSDDLNSDVISMA
+246 IVTTDELNSDVLAMA

-279 IGQDYFIMNGAEDE
+279 IGQDYFIMNETEDE
-293 SDEEILTGFIK
+293 NDEEILSGFIK
-304 QFYAKSVNVP
+304 QFYSKSVNVP

-328 IQQWLGQKNE
+328 IQQWLRQDRR
-338 NNPKIQLQVPKS
+338 NPKVQLQVPKS
-350 GDSKELVDMATE
+350 GNPKELVSMATE

-367 LRALKTQWANDTN
+367 LRALKTQWANDTH
-380 KQGQALAELESALEL
+380 KQSQSLAELETALEL

-404 YDISNTQGSLSVGSM
+404 YDISNTQGTLSVGSM
-419 VVFEQGVPRKGH
+419 VVFEQGIPRKAH

-455 RLKRWESAQE
+455 RLKRWQSAQE
-465 KDQKTGGKVDE
+465 KDNRTGGRIDE
-476 SFSLLPD
+476 SFALLPD

-493 LGRAVEVLKEFDLY
+493 LGRAVEVLREFDLF

-519 EELFRPFESEPV
+519 EELFRPFESDPI
-531 LLPRRSEALYLVQRV
+531 LLPRRSEGLYLVQRV

-558 RNRRTKAGLS
+558 RNRRTRSGLTS
-568 SQLEKIPGI
+568 ELEKIPGI
-577 GPTKRKALLKKF
+577 GPVKRKALMKKF
-589 GSVEGV
+589 GSTEGI
-595 AKATVFELTRV
+595 AKATAFELTRV
-606 PGISAGNAAAIRA
+606 SGITQSNADAIRA
-619 YFGEE
+619 YFGGE

>member
-1 MEISEKIANILTTL
+1 MAVSEKIANILATL
-15 PDRPGCYLMKDRD
+15 PDRPGCYLMKDRED
-28 DGLLYVGKAINLKN
+28 QLLYVGKAVNLKN

-49 SSAQHTLKTKRMV
+49 SPGQQTQKTRRMV
-62 SMIDHIEW
+62 SLIDHIEW

-86 IKKNQPPFNVQLK
+86 IKKNRPPFNVQLK

-107 KISFRDEFPK
+107 KISFQDPYPK
-117 ISVTRQVD
+117 ISVTRQLES
-125 DDGGRYFGP
+125 DGARYFGP

-158 RTLTGTDPR
+158 RDLTGADQR

-174 KLCPAPCIGR
+174 KLCPAPCTGKISR
-184 ITRQDYRASMENVA
+184 DDYRASMENIA
-198 SFLAGD
+198 SFLSGD
-204 TGAVLAKL
+204 TDEIIDSLTAK
-212 EAQMNDDAEAL
+212 MNDDAEAL
-223 RYEQAAIVRDQI
+223 RYEAAAIRRDQI

-246 IVTSDDLNSDVISMA
+246 IVTTDELNSDVLAMA

-279 IGQDYFIMNGAEDE
+279 IGQDYFIMNETEDE
-293 SDEEILTGFIK
+293 NDEEILSGFIK
-304 QFYAKSVNVP
+304 QFYSKSVNVP

-328 IQQWLGQKNE
+328 IQQWLRQDRC
-338 NNPKIQLQVPKS
+338 NPKVQLQVPKS
-350 GDSKELVDMATE
+350 GNPKELVSMATE

-367 LRALKTQWANDTN
+367 LRALKTQWANDTH
-380 KQGQALAELESALEL
+380 KQSQSLAELETALEL

-404 YDISNTQGSLSVGSM
+404 YDISNTQGTLSVGSM
-419 VVFEQGVPRKGH
+419 VVFEQGIPRKAH

-455 RLKRWESAQE
+455 RLKRWQSAQE
-465 KDQKTGGKVDE
+465 KDNRTGGRIDE
-476 SFSLLPD
+476 SFALLPD

-493 LGRAVEVLKEFDLY
+493 LGRAVEVLREFDLF

-519 EELFRPFESEPV
+519 EELFRPFESDPI
-531 LLPRRSEALYLVQRV
+531 LLPRRSEGLYLVQRV

-558 RNRRTKAGLS
+558 RNRRTRSGLTS
-568 SQLEKIPGI
+568 ELEKIPGI
-577 GPTKRKALLKKF
+577 GPVKRKALMKKF
-589 GSVEGV
+589 GSTEGI
-595 AKATVFELTRV
+595 AKATAFELTRV
-606 PGISAGNAAAIRA
+606 SGITQSNADAIRA
-619 YFGEE
+619 YFGGE

>member
-1 MEISEKIANILTTL
+1 MAVSEKIANILATL
-15 PDRPGCYLMKDRD
+15 PDRPGCYLMKDRED
-28 DGLLYVGKAINLKN
+28 QLLYVGKAVNLKN

-49 SSAQHTLKTKRMV
+49 SPGQQTQKTLRMV
-62 SMIDHIEW
+62 SLIDHIEW

-86 IKKNQPPFNVQLK
+86 IKKNRPPFNVQLK

-107 KISFRDEFPK
+107 KISFQDPYPK
-117 ISVTRQVD
+117 ISVTRQLES
-125 DDGGRYFGP
+125 DGARYFGP

-158 RTLTGTDPR
+158 RDLTGADQR

-174 KLCPAPCIGR
+174 KLCPAPCTGKISR
-184 ITRQDYRASMENVA
+184 DDYRASMENIA
-198 SFLAGD
+198 SFLSGD
-204 TGAVLAKL
+204 TDEIIDSLTAK
-212 EAQMNDDAEAL
+212 MNDDAEAL
-223 RYEQAAIVRDQI
+223 RYEAAAIRRDQI

-246 IVTSDDLNSDVISMA
+246 IVTTDELNSDVLAMA

-279 IGQDYFIMNGAEDE
+279 IGQDYFIMNETEDE
-293 SDEEILTGFIK
+293 NDEEILSGFIK
-304 QFYAKSVNVP
+304 QFYSKSVNVP

-328 IQQWLGQKNE
+328 IQQWLRQDRR
-338 NNPKIQLQVPKS
+338 NPKVQLQVPKS
-350 GDSKELVDMATE
+350 GNPKELVSMATE

-367 LRALKTQWANDTN
+367 LRALKTQWANDTH
-380 KQGQALAELESALEL
+380 KQSQSLAELETALEL

-404 YDISNTQGSLSVGSM
+404 YDISNTQGTLSVGSM
-419 VVFEQGVPRKGH
+419 VVFEQGIPRKAH

-455 RLKRWESAQE
+455 RLKRWQSAQE
-465 KDQKTGGKVDE
+465 KDNRTGGRIDE
-476 SFSLLPD
+476 SFALLPD

-493 LGRAVEVLKEFDLY
+493 LGRAVEVLREFDLF

-519 EELFRPFESEPV
+519 EELFRPFESDPI
-531 LLPRRSEALYLVQRV
+531 LLPRRSEGLYLVQRV

-558 RNRRTKAGLS
+558 RNRRTRSGLTS
-568 SQLEKIPGI
+568 ELEKIPGI
-577 GPTKRKALLKKF
+577 GPVKRKALMKKF
-589 GSVEGV
+589 GSTEGI
-595 AKATVFELTRV
+595 AKATAFELTRV
-606 PGISAGNAAAIRA
+606 SGITQSNADAIRA
-619 YFGEE
+619 YFGGE

>member
-1 MEISEKIANILTTL
+1 MEISLKLTNILATL

-28 DGLLYVGKAINLKN
+28 DNLLYVGKAINLKN

-49 SSAQHTLKTKRMV
+49 TAAQHTQKTRRMV
-62 SMIDHIEW
+62 SLIDHIEW

-86 IKKNQPPFNVQLK
+86 IKKNKPPFNVQLK

-107 KISFRDEFPK
+107 KISFQDAYPK

-158 RTLTGTDPR
+158 RELTGTDQR
-167 ACLYYDI
+167 ACLYEDI
-174 KLCPAPCIGR
+174 KLCPAPCTGK
-184 ITRQDYRASMENVA
+184 ITRADYRASMEHIA
-198 SFLAGD
+198 SFLSGD
-204 TGAVLAKL
+204 TDEIIAELGSRMSVES
-212 EAQMNDDAEAL
+212 EAM
-223 RYEQAAIVRDQI
+223 RYEKAAAIRDQI

-246 IVTSDDLNSDVISMA
+246 IVTSDGLNSDVVSLA
-261 RIENEACVQVFFI
+261 RIDNEACVQIFFI

-279 IGQDYFIMNGAEDE
+279 IGQDYFIMNGTEDE
-293 SDEEILTGFIK
+293 SDEEVLSGFIK
-304 QFYAKSVNVP
+304 QFYSKSINVP

-328 IQQWLGQKNE
+328 IQQWLQQKNGS
-338 NNPKIQLQVPKS
+338 PKLRLEIPKK
-350 GDSKELVDMATE
+350 GNSKELVNMATE

-380 KQGQALAELESALEL
+380 KQSQALAELENALEL

-404 YDISNTQGSLSVGSM
+404 YDISNTQGTLSVGSM
-419 VVFEQGVPRKGH
+419 VVFEQGVPRKAH

-444 DFESMTEVLTR
+444 DFDSMTEVLTR
-455 RLKRWESAQE
+455 RLKRWQSAQE
-465 KDQKTGGKVDE
+465 KDNKTGGKIDE
-476 SFSLLPD
+476 SFALLPD

-493 LGRAVEVLKEFDLY
+493 LGRAVEVLQEFDLS

-519 EELFRPFESEPV
+519 EELFRPFESDPI
-531 LLPRRSEALYLVQRV
+531 LLPRRSEGLYLVQRV

-558 RNRRTKAGLS
+558 RNRRVKSGLA
-568 SQLEKIPGI
+568 SQLEQIPGI
-577 GPTKRKALLKKF
+577 GPVKRKALLKKF
-589 GSVEGV
+589 GSPDGV

-606 PGISAGNAAAIRA
+606 PGITQANADAIRA
-619 YFGEE
+619 YFGAA

>member
-1 MEISEKIANILTTL
+1 MAVSEKIANILATL
-15 PDRPGCYLMKDRD
+15 PDRPGCYLMKDRED
-28 DGLLYVGKAINLKN
+28 QLLYVGKAVNLKN

-49 SSAQHTLKTKRMV
+49 SPGQQTQKTRRMV
-62 SMIDHIEW
+62 SLIDHIEW

-86 IKKNQPPFNVQLK
+86 IKKNRPPFNVQLK

-107 KISFRDEFPK
+107 KISFQDPYPK
-117 ISVTRQVD
+117 ISVTRQLES
-125 DDGGRYFGP
+125 DGARYFGP

-158 RTLTGTDPR
+158 RDLTGADQR

-174 KLCPAPCIGR
+174 KLCPAPCTGKISR
-184 ITRQDYRASMENVA
+184 DDYRASMENIA
-198 SFLAGD
+198 SFLSGD
-204 TGAVLAKL
+204 TDKIIDSLTAK
-212 EAQMNDDAEAL
+212 MNDDAEAL
-223 RYEQAAIVRDQI
+223 RYEAAAIRRDQI

-246 IVTSDDLNSDVISMA
+246 IVTTDELNSDVLAMA

-279 IGQDYFIMNGAEDE
+279 IGQDYFIMNETEDE
-293 SDEEILTGFIK
+293 NDEEILSGFIK
-304 QFYAKSVNVP
+304 QFYSKSVNVP

-328 IQQWLGQKNE
+328 IQQWLRQDRR
-338 NNPKIQLQVPKS
+338 NPKVQLQVPKS
-350 GDSKELVDMATE
+350 GNPKELVSMATE

-367 LRALKTQWANDTN
+367 LRALKTQWANDTH
-380 KQGQALAELESALEL
+380 KQSQSLAELETALEL

-404 YDISNTQGSLSVGSM
+404 YDISNTQGTLSVGSM
-419 VVFEQGVPRKGH
+419 VVFEQGIPRKAH

-455 RLKRWESAQE
+455 RLKRWQSAQE
-465 KDQKTGGKVDE
+465 KDNRTGGRIDE
-476 SFSLLPD
+476 SFALLPD

-493 LGRAVEVLKEFDLY
+493 LGRAVEVLREFDLF

-519 EELFRPFESEPV
+519 EELFRPFESDPI
-531 LLPRRSEALYLVQRV
+531 LLPRRSEGLYLVQRV

-558 RNRRTKAGLS
+558 RNRRTRSGLTS
-568 SQLEKIPGI
+568 ELEKIPGI
-577 GPTKRKALLKKF
+577 GPVKRKALMKKF
-589 GSVEGV
+589 GSTEGI
-595 AKATVFELTRV
+595 AKATAFELTRV
-606 PGISAGNAAAIRA
+606 SGITQSNADAIRA
-619 YFGEE
+619 YFGGE

>member
-1 MEISEKIANILTTL
+1 MAVSEKIANILATL
-15 PDRPGCYLMKDRD
+15 PDRPGCYLMKDRED
-28 DGLLYVGKAINLKN
+28 QLLYVGKAVNLKN

-49 SSAQHTLKTKRMV
+49 SPGQQTQKTRRMV
-62 SMIDHIEW
+62 SLIDHIEW

-86 IKKNQPPFNVQLK
+86 IKKNRPPFNVQLK

-107 KISFRDEFPK
+107 KISFQDPYPK
-117 ISVTRQVD
+117 ISVTRQLES
-125 DDGGRYFGP
+125 DGARYFGP

-158 RTLTGTDPR
+158 RDLTGADQR

-174 KLCPAPCIGR
+174 KLCPAPCTGKISR
-184 ITRQDYRASMENVA
+184 DDYRASMENIA
-198 SFLAGD
+198 SFLSGD
-204 TGAVLAKL
+204 TDEIIDSLTAK
-212 EAQMNDDAEAL
+212 MNDDAEAL
-223 RYEQAAIVRDQI
+223 RYEAAAIRRDQI

-246 IVTSDDLNSDVISMA
+246 IVTTDELNSDVLAMA

-279 IGQDYFIMNGAEDE
+279 IGQDYFIMNETEDE
-293 SDEEILTGFIK
+293 NDEEILSGFIK
-304 QFYAKSVNVP
+304 QFYSKSVNVP

-328 IQQWLGQKNE
+328 IQQWLRQDRR
-338 NNPKIQLQVPKS
+338 NPKVQLQVPKS
-350 GDSKELVDMATE
+350 GNPKELVSMATE

-367 LRALKTQWANDTN
+367 LRALKTQWANDTH
-380 KQGQALAELESALEL
+380 KQSQSLAELETALEL

-404 YDISNTQGSLSVGSM
+404 YDISNTQGTLSVGSM
-419 VVFEQGVPRKGH
+419 VVFEQGIPRKAH

-455 RLKRWESAQE
+455 RLKRWQSAQE
-465 KDQKTGGKVDE
+465 KDNRTGGRIDE
-476 SFSLLPD
+476 SFALLPD

-493 LGRAVEVLKEFDLY
+493 LGRAVAVLREFDLF

-519 EELFRPFESEPV
+519 EELFRPFESDPI
-531 LLPRRSEALYLVQRV
+531 LLPRRSEGLYLVQRV

-558 RNRRTKAGLS
+558 RNRRTRSGLTS
-568 SQLEKIPGI
+568 ELEKIPGI
-577 GPTKRKALLKKF
+577 GPVKRKALMKKF
-589 GSVEGV
+589 GSTEGI
-595 AKATVFELTRV
+595 AKATAFELTRV
-606 PGISAGNAAAIRA
+606 SGITQSNADAIRA
-619 YFGEE
+619 YFGGE

>member
-1 MEISEKIANILTTL
+1 MAVSEKIANILATL
-15 PDRPGCYLMKDRD
+15 PDRPGCYLMKDRED
-28 DGLLYVGKAINLKN
+28 QLLYVGKAVNLKN

-49 SSAQHTLKTKRMV
+49 SPGQQTQKTRRMV
-62 SMIDHIEW
+62 SLIDHIEW

-86 IKKNQPPFNVQLK
+86 IKKNRPPFNVQLK

-107 KISFRDEFPK
+107 KISFQDPYPK
-117 ISVTRQVD
+117 ISVTRQLES
-125 DDGGRYFGP
+125 DGARYFGP

-158 RTLTGTDPR
+158 RDLTGADQR

-174 KLCPAPCIGR
+174 KLCPAPCTGKISR
-184 ITRQDYRASMENVA
+184 DDYRASMKNIA
-198 SFLAGD
+198 SFLSGD
-204 TGAVLAKL
+204 TDEIIDSLTAK
-212 EAQMNDDAEAL
+212 MNDDAEAL
-223 RYEQAAIVRDQI
+223 RYEAAAIRRDQI

-246 IVTSDDLNSDVISMA
+246 IVTTDELNSDVLAMA

-279 IGQDYFIMNGAEDE
+279 IGQDYFIMNETEDE
-293 SDEEILTGFIK
+293 NDEEILSGFIK
-304 QFYAKSVNVP
+304 QFYSKSVNVP

-328 IQQWLGQKNE
+328 IQQWLRQDRR
-338 NNPKIQLQVPKS
+338 NPKVQLQVPKS
-350 GDSKELVDMATE
+350 GNPKELVSMATE

-367 LRALKTQWANDTN
+367 LRALKTQWANDTH
-380 KQGQALAELESALEL
+380 KQSQSLAELETALEL

-404 YDISNTQGSLSVGSM
+404 YDISNTQGTLSVGSM
-419 VVFEQGVPRKGH
+419 VVFEQGIPRKAH

-455 RLKRWESAQE
+455 RLKRWQSAQE
-465 KDQKTGGKVDE
+465 KDNRTGGRIDE
-476 SFSLLPD
+476 SFALLPD

-493 LGRAVEVLKEFDLY
+493 LGRAVEVLREFDLF

-519 EELFRPFESEPV
+519 EELFRPFESDPI
-531 LLPRRSEALYLVQRV
+531 LLPRRSEGLYLVQRV

-558 RNRRTKAGLS
+558 RNRRTRSGLTS
-568 SQLEKIPGI
+568 ELEKIPGI
-577 GPTKRKALLKKF
+577 GPVKRKALMKKF
-589 GSVEGV
+589 GSTEGI
-595 AKATVFELTRV
+595 AKATAFELTRV
-606 PGISAGNAAAIRA
+606 SGITQSNADAIRA
-619 YFGEE
+619 YFGGE

>member
-1 MEISEKIANILTTL
+1 MAVSEKIANILATL
-15 PDRPGCYLMKDRD
+15 PDRPGCYLMKDRED
-28 DGLLYVGKAINLKN
+28 QLLYVGKAVNLKN

-49 SSAQHTLKTKRMV
+49 SPGQQTQKTRRMV
-62 SMIDHIEW
+62 SLIDHIEW

-86 IKKNQPPFNVQLK
+86 IKKNRPPFNVQLK

-107 KISFRDEFPK
+107 KISFQDPYPK
-117 ISVTRQVD
+117 ISVTRQLES
-125 DDGGRYFGP
+125 DGARYFGP

-158 RTLTGTDPR
+158 RDLTGADQR

-174 KLCPAPCIGR
+174 KLCPAPCTGKISR
-184 ITRQDYRASMENVA
+184 DDYRASMENIA
-198 SFLAGD
+198 SFLSGD
-204 TGAVLAKL
+204 TDEIIDSLTAK
-212 EAQMNDDAEAL
+212 MNDDAEAL
-223 RYEQAAIVRDQI
+223 RYEAAAIRRDQI

-246 IVTSDDLNSDVISMA
+246 IVTTDELNSDVLAMA

-279 IGQDYFIMNGAEDE
+279 IGQDYFIMNETEDE
-293 SDEEILTGFIK
+293 NDEEILSGFIK
-304 QFYAKSVNVP
+304 QFYSKSVNVP

-328 IQQWLGQKNE
+328 IQQWLRQDRR
-338 NNPKIQLQVPKS
+338 NPKVQLQVPKS
-350 GDSKELVDMATE
+350 GNPKELVSMATE

-367 LRALKTQWANDTN
+367 LRALKTQWANDTH
-380 KQGQALAELESALEL
+380 KQSQSLAELETALEL

-404 YDISNTQGSLSVGSM
+404 YDISNTQGTLSVGSM
-419 VVFEQGVPRKGH
+419 VVFEQGIPRRAH

-455 RLKRWESAQE
+455 RLKRWQSAQE
-465 KDQKTGGKVDE
+465 KDNRTGGRIDE
-476 SFSLLPD
+476 SFALLPD

-493 LGRAVEVLKEFDLY
+493 LGRAVEVLREFDLF

-519 EELFRPFESEPV
+519 EELFRPFESDPI
-531 LLPRRSEALYLVQRV
+531 LLPRRSEGLYLVQRV

-558 RNRRTKAGLS
+558 RNRRTRSGLTS
-568 SQLEKIPGI
+568 ELEKIPGI
-577 GPTKRKALLKKF
+577 GPVKRKALMKKF
-589 GSVEGV
+589 GSTEGI
-595 AKATVFELTRV
+595 AKATAFELTRV
-606 PGISAGNAAAIRA
+606 SGITQSNADAIRA
-619 YFGEE
+619 YFGGE

>member
-1 MEISEKIANILTTL
+1 MAVSEKIANILATL
-15 PDRPGCYLMKDRD
+15 PDRPGCYLMKDRED
-28 DGLLYVGKAINLKN
+28 QLLYVGKAVNLKN

-49 SSAQHTLKTKRMV
+49 SPGQQTQKTRRMV
-62 SMIDHIEW
+62 SLIDHIEW

-86 IKKNQPPFNVQLK
+86 IKKNRPPFNVQLK

-107 KISFRDEFPK
+107 KISFQDPYPK
-117 ISVTRQVD
+117 ISVTRQLES
-125 DDGGRYFGP
+125 DGARYFGP

-158 RTLTGTDPR
+158 RDLTGGDER

-174 KLCPAPCIGR
+174 KLCPAPCTGKISR
-184 ITRQDYRASMENVA
+184 ADYRTSMENIA
-198 SFLAGD
+198 SFLSGD
-204 TGAVLAKL
+204 TDEIIDSLTAK
-212 EAQMNDDAEAL
+212 MNEDAEAL
-223 RYEQAAIVRDQI
+223 RYEAAAIRRDQI

-246 IVTSDDLNSDVISMA
+246 IVTTDELNSDVLAMA

-279 IGQDYFIMNGAEDE
+279 IGQDYFIMNETEDE
-293 SDEEILTGFIK
+293 NDEEILSGFIK
-304 QFYAKSVNVP
+304 QFYSKSVNVP

-328 IQQWLGQKNE
+328 IQQWLRQDRR
-338 NNPKIQLQVPKS
+338 NPKVQLQVPKS
-350 GDSKELVDMATE
+350 GNPKELVSMATE

-367 LRALKTQWANDTN
+367 LRALKTQWANDTH
-380 KQGQALAELESALEL
+380 KQSQSLAELETALEL

-404 YDISNTQGSLSVGSM
+404 YDISNTQGTLSVGSM
-419 VVFEQGVPRKGH
+419 VVFEQGVPRKAH

-455 RLKRWESAQE
+455 RLKRWQSAQE
-465 KDQKTGGKVDE
+465 KDSKTGGRIDE
-476 SFSLLPD
+476 SFALLPD

-493 LGRAVEVLKEFDLY
+493 LGRAVEVLREFDLF

-519 EELFRPFESEPV
+519 EEIFRPFESEPI
-531 LLPRRSEALYLVQRV
+531 LLPRRSEGLYLVQRV

-558 RNRRTKAGLS
+558 RNRRTRSGLTS
-568 SQLEKIPGI
+568 ELEKIPGI
-577 GPTKRKALLKKF
+577 GPVKRKALMKKF
-589 GSVEGV
+589 GSTEGI
-595 AKATVFELTRV
+595 AKATAFELTRV
-606 PGISAGNAAAIRA
+606 SGITQSNADAIRA
-619 YFGEE
+619 YFGGE

>member
-1 MEISEKIANILTTL
+1 MAVSEKIANILATL
-15 PDRPGCYLMKDRD
+15 PDRPGCYLMKDRED
-28 DGLLYVGKAINLKN
+28 QLLYVGKAVNLKN

-49 SSAQHTLKTKRMV
+49 SPGQQTQKTRRMV
-62 SMIDHIEW
+62 SLIDHIEW

-86 IKKNQPPFNVQLK
+86 IKKNRPPFNVQLK

-107 KISFRDEFPK
+107 KISFQDPYPK
-117 ISVTRQVD
+117 ISVTRQLES
-125 DDGGRYFGP
+125 DGARYFGP

-158 RTLTGTDPR
+158 RDLTGADQR

-174 KLCPAPCIGR
+174 KLCPAPCTGKISR
-184 ITRQDYRASMENVA
+184 DDYRASMENIA
-198 SFLAGD
+198 SFLSGD
-204 TGAVLAKL
+204 TDEIIDSLTAK
-212 EAQMNDDAEAL
+212 MNDDAEAL
-223 RYEQAAIVRDQI
+223 RYEAAAIRRDQI

-246 IVTSDDLNSDVISMA
+246 IVTTDELNSDVLAMA

-279 IGQDYFIMNGAEDE
+279 IGQDYFIMNETEDE
-293 SDEEILTGFIK
+293 NDEEILSGFIK
-304 QFYAKSVNVP
+304 QFYSKSINVP

-328 IQQWLGQKNE
+328 IQQWLRQDRR
-338 NNPKIQLQVPKS
+338 NPKVQLQVPKS
-350 GDSKELVDMATE
+350 GNPKELVSMATE

-367 LRALKTQWANDTN
+367 LRALKTQWANDTH
-380 KQGQALAELESALEL
+380 KQSQSLAELETALEL

-404 YDISNTQGSLSVGSM
+404 YDISNTQGTLSVGSM
-419 VVFEQGVPRKGH
+419 VVFEQGIPRKAH

-455 RLKRWESAQE
+455 RLKRWQSAQE
-465 KDQKTGGKVDE
+465 KDNRTGGRIDE
-476 SFSLLPD
+476 SFALLPD

-493 LGRAVEVLKEFDLY
+493 LGRAVEVLREFDLF

-519 EELFRPFESEPV
+519 EELFRPFESDPI
-531 LLPRRSEALYLVQRV
+531 LLPRRSEGLYLVQRV

-558 RNRRTKAGLS
+558 RNRRTRSGLTS
-568 SQLEKIPGI
+568 ELEKIPGI
-577 GPTKRKALLKKF
+577 GPVKRKALMKKF
-589 GSVEGV
+589 GSTEGI
-595 AKATVFELTRV
+595 AKATAFELTRV
-606 PGISAGNAAAIRA
+606 SGITQSNADAIRA
-619 YFGEE
+619 YFGGE

>member
-1 MEISEKIANILTTL
+1 MAVSEKIANILATL
-15 PDRPGCYLMKDRD
+15 PDRPGCYLMKDRED
-28 DGLLYVGKAINLKN
+28 QLLYVGKAVNLKN

-49 SSAQHTLKTKRMV
+49 SPGQQTQKTRRMV
-62 SMIDHIEW
+62 SLIDHIEW

-86 IKKNQPPFNVQLK
+86 IKKNRPPFNVQLK

-107 KISFRDEFPK
+107 KISFQDPYPK
-117 ISVTRQVD
+117 ISVTRQLES
-125 DDGGRYFGP
+125 DGARYFGP

-158 RTLTGTDPR
+158 RDLTGADQR

-174 KLCPAPCIGR
+174 KLCPAPCTGKISR
-184 ITRQDYRASMENVA
+184 DDYRASMENIA
-198 SFLAGD
+198 SFLSGD
-204 TGAVLAKL
+204 TDEIIDSLTAK
-212 EAQMNDDAEAL
+212 MNDDAEAL
-223 RYEQAAIVRDQI
+223 RYEAAAIRRDQI

-246 IVTSDDLNSDVISMA
+246 IVTTDELNSDVLAMA

-279 IGQDYFIMNGAEDE
+279 IGQDYFIMNEPEDE
-293 SDEEILTGFIK
+293 NDEEILSGFIK
-304 QFYAKSVNVP
+304 QFYSKSVNVP

-328 IQQWLGQKNE
+328 IQQWLRQDRR
-338 NNPKIQLQVPKS
+338 NPKVQLQVPKS
-350 GDSKELVDMATE
+350 GNPKELVSMATE

-367 LRALKTQWANDTN
+367 LRALKTQWANDTH
-380 KQGQALAELESALEL
+380 KQSQSLAELETALEL

-404 YDISNTQGSLSVGSM
+404 YDISNTQGTLSVGSM
-419 VVFEQGVPRKGH
+419 VVFEQGIPRKAH

-455 RLKRWESAQE
+455 RLKRWQSAQE
-465 KDQKTGGKVDE
+465 KDNRTGGRIDE
-476 SFSLLPD
+476 SFALLPD

-493 LGRAVEVLKEFDLY
+493 LGRAVEVLREFDLF

-519 EELFRPFESEPV
+519 EELFRPFESDPI
-531 LLPRRSEALYLVQRV
+531 LLPRRSEGLYLVQRV

-558 RNRRTKAGLS
+558 RNRRTRSGLTS
-568 SQLEKIPGI
+568 ELEKIPGI
-577 GPTKRKALLKKF
+577 GPVKRKALMKKF
-589 GSVEGV
+589 GSTEGI
-595 AKATVFELTRV
+595 AKATAFELTRV
-606 PGISAGNAAAIRA
+606 SGITQSNADAIRA
-619 YFGEE
+619 YFGGE

>member
-1 MEISEKIANILTTL
+1 MAVSEKIANILATL
-15 PDRPGCYLMKDRD
+15 PDRPGCYLMKDRED
-28 DGLLYVGKAINLKN
+28 QLLYVGKAVNLKN

-49 SSAQHTLKTKRMV
+49 SPGQQTQKTRRMV
-62 SMIDHIEW
+62 SLIDHIEW

-86 IKKNQPPFNVQLK
+86 IKKNRPPFNVQLK

-107 KISFRDEFPK
+107 KISFQDPYPK
-117 ISVTRQVD
+117 ISVTRQLES
-125 DDGGRYFGP
+125 DGARYFGP

-158 RTLTGTDPR
+158 RDLTGADQR

-174 KLCPAPCIGR
+174 KLCPAPCIGKISR
-184 ITRQDYRASMENVA
+184 DDYRASMENIA
-198 SFLAGD
+198 SFLSGD
-204 TGAVLAKL
+204 TDEIIDSLTAK
-212 EAQMNDDAEAL
+212 MNDDAEAL
-223 RYEQAAIVRDQI
+223 RYEAAAIRRDQI

-246 IVTSDDLNSDVISMA
+246 IVTTDELNSDVLAMA

-279 IGQDYFIMNGAEDE
+279 IGQDYFIMNETEDE
-293 SDEEILTGFIK
+293 NDEEILSGFIK
-304 QFYAKSVNVP
+304 QFYSKSVNVP

-328 IQQWLGQKNE
+328 IQQWLRQDRR
-338 NNPKIQLQVPKS
+338 NPKVQLQVPKS
-350 GDSKELVDMATE
+350 GNPKELVSMATE

-367 LRALKTQWANDTN
+367 LRALKTQWANDTH
-380 KQGQALAELESALEL
+380 KQSQSLAELETALEL

-404 YDISNTQGSLSVGSM
+404 YDISNTQGTLSVGSM
-419 VVFEQGVPRKGH
+419 VVFEQGIPRKAH

-455 RLKRWESAQE
+455 RLKRWQSAQE
-465 KDQKTGGKVDE
+465 KDNRTGGRIDE
-476 SFSLLPD
+476 SFALLPD

-493 LGRAVEVLKEFDLY
+493 LGRAVEVLREFDLF

-519 EELFRPFESEPV
+519 EELFRPFESDPI
-531 LLPRRSEALYLVQRV
+531 LLPRRSEGLYLVQRV

-558 RNRRTKAGLS
+558 RNRRTRSGLTS
-568 SQLEKIPGI
+568 ELEKIPGI
-577 GPTKRKALLKKF
+577 GPVKRKALMKKF
-589 GSVEGV
+589 GSTEGI
-595 AKATVFELTRV
+595 AKATAFELTRV
-606 PGISAGNAAAIRA
+606 SGITQSNADAIRA
-619 YFGEE
+619 YFGGE

>member
-1 MEISEKIANILTTL
+1 MAVSEKIANILATL
-15 PDRPGCYLMKDRD
+15 PDRPGCYLMKDRED
-28 DGLLYVGKAINLKN
+28 QLLYVGKAVNLKN

-49 SSAQHTLKTKRMV
+49 SPGQQTQKTRRMV
-62 SMIDHIEW
+62 SLIDHIEW

-86 IKKNQPPFNVQLK
+86 IKKNRPPFNVQLK

-107 KISFRDEFPK
+107 KISFQDPYPK
-117 ISVTRQVD
+117 ISVTRQLES
-125 DDGGRYFGP
+125 DGARYFGP

-158 RTLTGTDPR
+158 RDLTGGDER

-174 KLCPAPCIGR
+174 KLCPAPCTGKISR
-184 ITRQDYRASMENVA
+184 ADYRASMENIA
-198 SFLAGD
+198 SFLSGD
-204 TGAVLAKL
+204 TDEIIDSLTAK
-212 EAQMNDDAEAL
+212 MNEDAEAL
-223 RYEQAAIVRDQI
+223 RYEAAAIRRDQI

-246 IVTSDDLNSDVISMA
+246 IVTTDELNSDVLAMA

-279 IGQDYFIMNGAEDE
+279 IGQDYFIMNETEDE
-293 SDEEILTGFIK
+293 NDEEILSGFIK
-304 QFYAKSVNVP
+304 QFYSKSVNVP

-328 IQQWLGQKNE
+328 IQQWLRQDRR
-338 NNPKIQLQVPKS
+338 NPKVQLQVPKS
-350 GDSKELVDMATE
+350 GNPKELVSMATE

-367 LRALKTQWANDTN
+367 LRALKTQWANDTH
-380 KQGQALAELESALEL
+380 KQSQSLAELETALEL

-404 YDISNTQGSLSVGSM
+404 YDISNTQGTLSVGSM
-419 VVFEQGVPRKGH
+419 VVFEQGVPRKAH

-455 RLKRWESAQE
+455 RLKRWQSAQE
-465 KDQKTGGKVDE
+465 KDNKTGGRIDE
-476 SFSLLPD
+476 SFALLPD

-493 LGRAVEVLKEFDLY
+493 LGRAVEVLREFDLF

-519 EELFRPFESEPV
+519 EEIFRPFESEPI
-531 LLPRRSEALYLVQRV
+531 LLPRRSEGLYLVQRV

-558 RNRRTKAGLS
+558 RNRRTRSGLTS
-568 SQLEKIPGI
+568 ELEKIPGI
-577 GPTKRKALLKKF
+577 GPVKRKALMKKF
-589 GSVEGV
+589 GSTEGI
-595 AKATVFELTRV
+595 AKATAFELTRV
-606 PGISAGNAAAIRA
+606 SGITQSNADAIRA
-619 YFGEE
+619 YFGGE

>member
-1 MEISEKIANILTTL
+1 MAVSEKIANILATL
-15 PDRPGCYLMKDRD
+15 PDRPGCYLMKDRED
-28 DGLLYVGKAINLKN
+28 QLLYVGKAVNLKN

-49 SSAQHTLKTKRMV
+49 SPGQQTQKTRRMV
-62 SMIDHIEW
+62 SLIDHIEW

-86 IKKNQPPFNVQLK
+86 IKKNRPPFNVQLK

-107 KISFRDEFPK
+107 KISFQDPYPK
-117 ISVTRQVD
+117 ISVTRQLES
-125 DDGGRYFGP
+125 DGARYFGP

-158 RTLTGTDPR
+158 RDLTGADQR

-174 KLCPAPCIGR
+174 KLCPAPCTGKISR
-184 ITRQDYRASMENVA
+184 DDYRASMENIA
-198 SFLAGD
+198 SFLSGD
-204 TGAVLAKL
+204 TDEIIDSLTAK
-212 EAQMNDDAEAL
+212 MNDDAEAL
-223 RYEQAAIVRDQI
+223 RYEAAAIRRDQI

-246 IVTSDDLNSDVISMA
+246 IVTTDDLNSDVLAMA

-279 IGQDYFIMNGAEDE
+279 IGQDYFIMNETEDE
-293 SDEEILTGFIK
+293 NDEEILSGFIK
-304 QFYAKSVNVP
+304 QFYSKSVNVP

-328 IQQWLGQKNE
+328 IQQWLRQDRR
-338 NNPKIQLQVPKS
+338 NPKVQLQVPKS
-350 GDSKELVDMATE
+350 GNPKELVSMATE

-367 LRALKTQWANDTN
+367 LRALKTQWANDTH
-380 KQGQALAELESALEL
+380 KQSQSLAELETALEL

-404 YDISNTQGSLSVGSM
+404 YDISNTQGTLSVGSM
-419 VVFEQGVPRKGH
+419 VVFEQGIPRKAH

-455 RLKRWESAQE
+455 RLKRWQSAQE
-465 KDQKTGGKVDE
+465 KDNRTGGRIDE
-476 SFSLLPD
+476 SFALLPD

-493 LGRAVEVLKEFDLY
+493 LGRAVEVLREFDLF

-519 EELFRPFESEPV
+519 EELFRPFESDPI
-531 LLPRRSEALYLVQRV
+531 LLPRRSEGLYLVQRV

-558 RNRRTKAGLS
+558 RNRRTRSGLTS
-568 SQLEKIPGI
+568 ELEKIPGI
-577 GPTKRKALLKKF
+577 GPVKRKALMKKF
-589 GSVEGV
+589 GSTEGI
-595 AKATVFELTRV
+595 AKATAFELMRV
-606 PGISAGNAAAIRA
+606 SGITQSNADAIRA
-619 YFGEE
+619 YFGGE

>member
-1 MEISEKIANILTTL
+1 MAVSEKIANILATL
-15 PDRPGCYLMKDRD
+15 PDRPGCYLMKDRED
-28 DGLLYVGKAINLKN
+28 QLLYVGKAVNLKN

-49 SSAQHTLKTKRMV
+49 SPGQQTQKTRRMV
-62 SMIDHIEW
+62 SLIDHIEW

-86 IKKNQPPFNVQLK
+86 IKKNRPPFNVQLK

-107 KISFRDEFPK
+107 KISFQDPYPK
-117 ISVTRQVD
+117 ISVTRQLES
-125 DDGGRYFGP
+125 DGARYFGP

-158 RTLTGTDPR
+158 RDLTGADQR

-174 KLCPAPCIGR
+174 KLCPAPCTGKISR
-184 ITRQDYRASMENVA
+184 DDYRASMENIA
-198 SFLAGD
+198 SFLSGD
-204 TGAVLAKL
+204 TDEIIDSLTAK
-212 EAQMNDDAEAL
+212 MNDDAEAL
-223 RYEQAAIVRDQI
+223 RYEAAAIRRDQI

-246 IVTSDDLNSDVISMA
+246 IVTTDELNSDVLAMA

-279 IGQDYFIMNGAEDE
+279 IGQDYFIMNETEDE
-293 SDEEILTGFIK
+293 NDEEILSGFIK
-304 QFYAKSVNVP
+304 QFYSKSVNVP
-314 DRMYLPI
+314 DRMYLPL

-328 IQQWLGQKNE
+328 IQQWLRQDRR
-338 NNPKIQLQVPKS
+338 NPKVQLQVPKS
-350 GDSKELVDMATE
+350 GNPKELVSMATE

-367 LRALKTQWANDTN
+367 LRALKTQWANDTH
-380 KQGQALAELESALEL
+380 KQSQSLAELETALEL

-404 YDISNTQGSLSVGSM
+404 YDISNTQGTLSVGSM
-419 VVFEQGVPRKGH
+419 VVFEQGIPRKAH

-455 RLKRWESAQE
+455 RLKRWQSAQE
-465 KDQKTGGKVDE
+465 KDNRIGGRIDE
-476 SFSLLPD
+476 SFALLPD

-493 LGRAVEVLKEFDLY
+493 LGRAVEVLREFDLF

-519 EELFRPFESEPV
+519 EELFRPFESDPI
-531 LLPRRSEALYLVQRV
+531 LLPRRSEGLYLVQRV

-558 RNRRTKAGLS
+558 RNRRTRSGLTS
-568 SQLEKIPGI
+568 ELEKIPGI
-577 GPTKRKALLKKF
+577 GPVKRKALMKKF
-589 GSVEGV
+589 GSTEGI
-595 AKATVFELTRV
+595 AKATAFELTRV
-606 PGISAGNAAAIRA
+606 SGITQSNADAIRA
-619 YFGEE
+619 YFGGE

>member
-1 MEISEKIANILTTL
+1 MAVSEKIANILATL
-15 PDRPGCYLMKDRD
+15 PDRPGCYLMKDRED
-28 DGLLYVGKAINLKN
+28 QLLYVGKAVNLKN

-49 SSAQHTLKTKRMV
+49 SPGQQTQKTRRMV
-62 SMIDHIEW
+62 SLIDHIEW

-86 IKKNQPPFNVQLK
+86 IKKNRPPFNVQLK

-107 KISFRDEFPK
+107 KISFQDPYPK
-117 ISVTRQVD
+117 ISVTRQLES
-125 DDGGRYFGP
+125 DGARYFGP

-158 RTLTGTDPR
+158 RDLTGGDER

-174 KLCPAPCIGR
+174 KLCPAPCTGKISR
-184 ITRQDYRASMENVA
+184 ADYRASMENIA
-198 SFLAGD
+198 SFLSGD
-204 TGAVLAKL
+204 TDEIIDSLTAK
-212 EAQMNDDAEAL
+212 MNEDAEAL
-223 RYEQAAIVRDQI
+223 RYEAAAIRRDQI

-246 IVTSDDLNSDVISMA
+246 IVTTDELNSDVLAMA

-279 IGQDYFIMNGAEDE
+279 IGQDYFIMNETEDE
-293 SDEEILTGFIK
+293 NDEEILSGFIK
-304 QFYAKSVNVP
+304 QFYSKSVNVP

-328 IQQWLGQKNE
+328 IQQWLRQDRR
-338 NNPKIQLQVPKS
+338 NPKVQLQVPKS
-350 GDSKELVDMATE
+350 GNPKELVSMATE

-367 LRALKTQWANDTN
+367 LRALKTQWANDTH
-380 KQGQALAELESALEL
+380 KQSQSLAELETALEL

-404 YDISNTQGSLSVGSM
+404 YDISNTQGTLSVGSM
-419 VVFEQGVPRKGH
+419 VVFEQGVPRKAH

-455 RLKRWESAQE
+455 RLKRWQSAQE
-465 KDQKTGGKVDE
+465 KDNKTGGRIDE
-476 SFSLLPD
+476 SFALLPD

-493 LGRAVEVLKEFDLY
+493 LGRAVEVLREFDLF

-519 EELFRPFESEPV
+519 EELFRPFESEPI
-531 LLPRRSEALYLVQRV
+531 LLPRRSEGLYLVQRV

-558 RNRRTKAGLS
+558 RNRRTRSGLTS
-568 SQLEKIPGI
+568 ELEKIPGI
-577 GPTKRKALLKKF
+577 GPVKRKALMKKF
-589 GSVEGV
+589 GSTEGI
-595 AKATVFELTRV
+595 AKATAFELTRV
-606 PGISAGNAAAIRA
+606 SGITQSNADAIRA
-619 YFGEE
+619 YFGGE

>member
-1 MEISEKIANILTTL
+1 MAVSEKIANILATL
-15 PDRPGCYLMKDRD
+15 PDRPGCYLMKDRED
-28 DGLLYVGKAINLKN
+28 QLLYVGKAVNLKN

-49 SSAQHTLKTKRMV
+49 SPGQQTQKTRRMV
-62 SMIDHIEW
+62 SLIDHIEW

-86 IKKNQPPFNVQLK
+86 IKKNRPPFNVQLK

-107 KISFRDEFPK
+107 KISFQDPYPK
-117 ISVTRQVD
+117 ISVTRQLES
-125 DDGGRYFGP
+125 DGARYFGP

-158 RTLTGTDPR
+158 RDLTGADQR

-174 KLCPAPCIGR
+174 KLCPAPCTGKISR
-184 ITRQDYRASMENVA
+184 DDYRASMENIA
-198 SFLAGD
+198 SFLSGD
-204 TGAVLAKL
+204 TDEIIDSLTAK
-212 EAQMNDDAEAL
+212 MNDDAEAL
-223 RYEQAAIVRDQI
+223 RYEVAAIRRDQI

-246 IVTSDDLNSDVISMA
+246 IVTTDELNSDVLAMA

-279 IGQDYFIMNGAEDE
+279 IGQDYFIMNETEDE
-293 SDEEILTGFIK
+293 NDEEILSGFIK
-304 QFYAKSVNVP
+304 QFYSKSVNVP

-328 IQQWLGQKNE
+328 IQQWLRQDRR
-338 NNPKIQLQVPKS
+338 NPKVQLQVPKS
-350 GDSKELVDMATE
+350 GNPKELVSMATE

-367 LRALKTQWANDTN
+367 LRALKTQWANDTH
-380 KQGQALAELESALEL
+380 KQSQSLAELETALEL

-404 YDISNTQGSLSVGSM
+404 YDISNTQGTLSVGSM
-419 VVFEQGVPRKGH
+419 VVFEQGIPRKAH

-455 RLKRWESAQE
+455 RLKRWQSAQE
-465 KDQKTGGKVDE
+465 KDNRTGGRIDE
-476 SFSLLPD
+476 SFALLPD

-493 LGRAVEVLKEFDLY
+493 LGRAVEVLREFDLF

-519 EELFRPFESEPV
+519 EELFRPFESDPI
-531 LLPRRSEALYLVQRV
+531 LLPRRSEGLYLVQRV

-558 RNRRTKAGLS
+558 RNRRTRSGLTS
-568 SQLEKIPGI
+568 ELEKIPGI
-577 GPTKRKALLKKF
+577 GPVKRKALMKKF
-589 GSVEGV
+589 GSTEGI
-595 AKATVFELTRV
+595 AKATAFELTRV
-606 PGISAGNAAAIRA
+606 SGITQSNADAIRA
-619 YFGEE
+619 YFGGE

>member
-1 MEISEKIANILTTL
+1 MAVSEKIANILATL
-15 PDRPGCYLMKDRD
+15 PDRPGCYLMKDRED
-28 DGLLYVGKAINLKN
+28 QLLYVGKAVNLKN

-49 SSAQHTLKTKRMV
+49 SPGQQTQKTRRMV
-62 SMIDHIEW
+62 SLIDHIEW

-86 IKKNQPPFNVQLK
+86 IKKNRPPFNVQLK

-107 KISFRDEFPK
+107 KISFQDPYPK
-117 ISVTRQVD
+117 ISVTRQLES
-125 DDGGRYFGP
+125 DGARYFGP

-158 RTLTGTDPR
+158 RDLTGADQR

-174 KLCPAPCIGR
+174 KLCPAPCTGKISR
-184 ITRQDYRASMENVA
+184 DDYRASMENIA
-198 SFLAGD
+198 SFLSGD
-204 TGAVLAKL
+204 TDEIIDSLTAK
-212 EAQMNDDAEAL
+212 MNDDAEAL
-223 RYEQAAIVRDQI
+223 RYEAAAIRRDQI

-246 IVTSDDLNSDVISMA
+246 IVTTDELNSDVLAMA

-279 IGQDYFIMNGAEDE
+279 IGQDYFIMNETEDE
-293 SDEEILTGFIK
+293 NDEEILSGFIK
-304 QFYAKSVNVP
+304 QFYSKSVNVP

-328 IQQWLGQKNE
+328 IQQWLRQDRR
-338 NNPKIQLQVPKS
+338 NPKVQLQVPKS
-350 GDSKELVDMATE
+350 GNPKELVSMATE

-367 LRALKTQWANDTN
+367 LRALKTQWANDTH
-380 KQGQALAELESALEL
+380 KQSQSLAELETALEL

-404 YDISNTQGSLSVGSM
+404 YDISNTQGTLSVGSM
-419 VVFEQGVPRKGH
+419 VVFEQGIPRKAH

-455 RLKRWESAQE
+455 RLKRWQSAQE
-465 KDQKTGGKVDE
+465 KDSRTGGRIDE
-476 SFSLLPD
+476 SFALLPD

-493 LGRAVEVLKEFDLY
+493 LGRAVEVLREFDLF

-519 EELFRPFESEPV
+519 EELFRPFESDPI
-531 LLPRRSEALYLVQRV
+531 LLPRRSEGLYLVQRV

-558 RNRRTKAGLS
+558 RNRRTRSGLTS
-568 SQLEKIPGI
+568 ELEKIPGI
-577 GPTKRKALLKKF
+577 GPVKRKALMKKF
-589 GSVEGV
+589 GSTEGI
-595 AKATVFELTRV
+595 AKATAFELTRV
-606 PGISAGNAAAIRA
+606 SGITQSNADAIRA
-619 YFGEE
+619 YFGGE